1 MTTRLIAVL
10 AASCLLCGA
19 TPALATKP
27 ATTTLAKR
35 SAGYARRT
43 MSCVGGLCTRGASF
57 TRSRW
62 RTFQHNRQ
70 VKRGFKQVV
79 KQHPEDLGQIIK
91 QGQVKTRA
99 AKRVKWGA
107 RGTTVLTS
115 IGSYFFPALI
125 PAAVASGAVSVGARQ
140 LEKRGTQRAQV
151 EVMKQAMLKGYSVPG
166 ATESHYRPLVLKAVQ
181 KELAANQRAYA
192 RGKQKLKR
200 RKPALKRLQQRA
212 RAAVDRYNKAKQP
225 YTGLRDKVRQSQSQV
240 RLLNQQ
246 LETVSQP
253 PPAAE

>member
-1 MTTRLIAVL
+1 
-10 AASCLLCGA
+10 
-19 TPALATKP
+19 
-27 ATTTLAKR
+27 
-35 SAGYARRT
+35 
-43 MSCVGGLCTRGASF
+43 
-57 TRSRW
+57 
-62 RTFQHNRQ
+62 
-70 VKRGFKQVV
+70 VV

-91 QGQVKTRA
+91 QGKTKTRS

-107 RGTTVLTS
+107 RGTTVLTG
-115 IGSYFFPALI
+115 IASYFFPALI
-125 PAAVASGAVSVGARQ
+125 PAAVASGAVSVGAQQ
-140 LEKRGTQRAQV
+140 LERRGTRRAQV

-181 KELAANQRAYA
+181 KELAANQRGYT

-200 RKPALKRLQQRA
+200 RKPGLKRLQKRA

-225 YTGLRDKVRQSQSQV
+225 YTGLRDKVRQNQSQV

-253 PPAAE
+253 PPTAE